1 MKIAIVGGG
10 PSGLYLGILLG
21 GPKDPGWQV
30 QVVEQNKADETFGFG
45 VVLADTGL
53 AQLQEAD
60 ETSYAALSAAMRY
73 NDRQIIVHRET
84 PIEYDLHVRGGA
96 ITRLTLLRILKR
108 RSREGGRPG
117 PLRQTARNDGRS
129 CRTEPSGDADVV
141 VGADGINSIVRR
153 EFATE
158 FGTSE
163 YNGATNHF
171 AWYGTNKVFDLPA
184 LVFRKHRGGHFV
196 AHYYAYSGTMS
207 TFVAEC
213 DDATWRRLNLGA
225 LSDDHRQSRFEEIFA
240 PELDGHPLVS
250 NKSAWRQ
257 FPVIRSK
264 HWFHSRH
271 VLIGDVL
278 ASAHFSI
285 GSGTRIAMN
294 DSIALSRALLACDG
308 DVRAGLAA
316 FETQHRA
323 QKAKLIEASEA
334 ILQLVRAHRSSDGR
348 VHTGGIRLSVHDP
361 YRSRRRCAHARPVC
375 LTYQPAGAAAEDGMN
390 NTVNRWFATGH
401 SRSGGRSGGPIATR
415 RASFMRDT
423 MPTI

>member
-10 PSGLYLGILLG
+10 PSGLYLEILL
-21 GPKDPGWQV
+21 KRQRPGWQV
-30 QVVEQNKADETFGFG
+30 QVVEQNKADDTFGFG

-96 ITRLTLLRILKR
+96 ITRLTLLRILNAEAEKAGVRVHYGKR
-108 RSREGGRPG
+108 LE
-117 PLRQTARNDGRS
+117 T
-129 CRTEPSGDADVV
+129 TEDLAELNLQDADVV

-163 YNGATNHF
+163 YNLTNHF
-171 AWYGTNKVFDLPA
+171 AWYGTNKVFDCPA

-225 LSDDHRQSRFEEIFA
+225 LSDDQRQSRFEEIFA

-271 VLIGDVL
+271 VLIGDAL

-323 QKAKLIEASEA
+323 QKAKLIEASE
-334 ILQLVRAHRSSDGR
+334 RSYNWYERMADWMDECTPEEFVYRFMTRTGR
-348 VHTGGIRLSVHDP
+348 VDERA
-361 YRSRRRCAHARPVC
+361 CAPSLPH
-375 LTYQPAGAAAEDGMN
+375 L
-390 NTVNRWFATGH
+390 
-401 SRSGGRSGGPIATR
+401 
-415 RASFMRDT
+415 
-423 MPTI
+423 